1 MKVVA
6 VRQGDASYPAAL
18 QQELRDG
25 TPPVVFSLGNLNI
38 LQRETLALFCSVK
51 CPGDLILKTYDL
63 ARGLRDE
70 GTPVIGGFHSPMEKE
85 CLAILLRGTQPV
97 IICPARSIE
106 GMRLPGE
113 WRTPLDDGRLL
124 VLSQFEKKHRRVTAE
139 LARPRNRFV
148 AALADRVF
156 IAHAEVG
163 SKTEAFARE
172 VLTWGKPVLT
182 LDSADN
188 AALASLG
195 ATVLPSH
202 HG

>member
-1 MKVVA
+1 M
-6 VRQGDASYPAAL
+6 
-18 QQELRDG
+18 
-25 TPPVVFSLGNLNI
+25 
-38 LQRETLALFCSVK
+38 FCSVK

-63 ARGLRDE
+63 ARGLRDD
-70 GTPVIGGFHSPMEKE
+70 GTTVIGGFHSPMEKE
-85 CLAILLRGTQPV
+85 CLTILLRGTQPV

-113 WRTPLDDGRLL
+113 WRKPLDDGRLR
-124 VLSQFEKKHRRVTAE
+124 VLSPFTKKDRRVTAE
-139 LARPRNRFV
+139 LARTRNRFV
-148 AALADRVF
+148 AALADRVFF

-182 LDSADN
+182 LAGADN
-188 AALASLG
+188 AGSVSLG
-195 ATVLPSH
+195 ATVLPCH